1 MHQNGGTR
9 PLIYRTNVS
18 TGMGQHQHPVTPAHP
33 DPVRLGVPPAVGAQQ
48 LLPSHAGSGQ
58 APLPHQSSSPQGQQ
72 HFQDASAKLQVADQA
87 AGPRPSPIDTDLP
100 PNSWNYAATCLP
112 ADNARKADAL
122 TQRIDDALFR
132 ITSQVSDAISQLGT
146 ELPQL
151 WHEHSERKRALD
163 ACSARMESVEKL
175 LSDEM
180 TMRRELERSLRSD
193 ADRLSQSQANCQA
206 RVEVL
211 EDDLQDEARQR
222 QVMAD
227 MLQENHRNGFKKSSE
242 MFSELEASLHS
253 RLEGEAECRE
263 SLERQLGVQRVD
275 REKGIEL
282 QALLSSRV
290 LLLEQNLSQETQA
303 RYDLEASLTT
313 KADAERLEVMLR
325 TSISRVDVLEKS
337 LTEEA
342 DTRYEADKTMNKD
355 LCEQIDSEIER
366 LNETVL
372 REMRERMDGQKTMR
386 EEVQVQQQCLMRLT
400 PRVDEAFIEL
410 QTELPRLREELR
422 LQKTLWDKFA
432 EEFGE
437 TVLRMEKVETDLSEE
452 VNTRRDAGRA
462 LSHEVREQFRAE
474 ASRMDSQVSLVQKLQ
489 EEFRSYAESTR
500 LDVRAAREMVE
511 HLADD
516 VGQAGDTV
524 DRLGGQVRSA
534 QEQRVLQTADVEKRL
549 GTMQSWLESAVVSR
563 INEIDLALRR
573 EMTERSSVTK
583 QVLDA
588 GAHNSERW
596 CQMQSKV
603 DALLLD
609 VQRLASWRGDR
620 GVPEALSA
628 TTLT

>member
-1 MHQNGGTR
+1 M
-9 PLIYRTNVS
+9 
-18 TGMGQHQHPVTPAHP
+18 
-33 DPVRLGVPPAVGAQQ
+33 
-48 LLPSHAGSGQ
+48 
-58 APLPHQSSSPQGQQ
+58 
-72 HFQDASAKLQVADQA
+72 
-87 AGPRPSPIDTDLP
+87 IDTDLP

-163 ACSARMESVEKL
+163 ACSTRMESVEKL

-222 QVMAD
+222 Q
-227 MLQENHRNGFKKSSE
+227 
-242 MFSELEASLHS
+242 ASLHS
-253 RLEGEAECRE
+253 RLAGEAECRE

-303 RYDLEASLTT
+303 RYDLETSLTT
-313 KADAERLEVMLR
+313 KADTERLEVMLR
-325 TSISRVDVLEKS
+325 ASISRVDVLEKS

-342 DTRYEADKTMNKD
+342 DTRYEADKAMNKD

-410 QTELPRLREELR
+410 QTELPRVREELR
-422 LQKTLWDKFA
+422 LQKNLWDKFA

-452 VNTRRDAGRA
+452 VNTRRDAARA

-500 LDVRAAREMVE
+500 LDVRAARDMVE

-516 VGQAGDTV
+516 VGQARETV

-534 QEQRVLQTADVEKRL
+534 QEHRVAQTADVEKRL
-549 GTMQSWLESAVVSR
+549 STMQSWLESAVVSR

-620 GVPEALSA
+620 GVLEALSA

>member
-1 MHQNGGTR
+1 
-9 PLIYRTNVS
+9 V
-18 TGMGQHQHPVTPAHP
+18 
-33 DPVRLGVPPAVGAQQ
+33 
-48 LLPSHAGSGQ
+48 
-58 APLPHQSSSPQGQQ
+58 
-72 HFQDASAKLQVADQA
+72 
-87 AGPRPSPIDTDLP
+87 IDTDLP

-163 ACSARMESVEKL
+163 ACSTRMESVEKL

-222 QVMAD
+222 QALAD

-253 RLEGEAECRE
+253 RLAGEAECRE

-303 RYDLEASLTT
+303 RYDLETSLTT
-313 KADAERLEVMLR
+313 KADTERLEVMLR
-325 TSISRVDVLEKS
+325 ASISRVDVLEKS

-342 DTRYEADKTMNKD
+342 DTRYEADKAMSKD

-410 QTELPRLREELR
+410 QTELPRVREELR

-474 ASRMDSQVSLVQKLQ
+474 ANRMDSQVSLVQKLQ

-500 LDVRAAREMVE
+500 LDVRAARDMVE

-516 VGQAGDTV
+516 VGQARETV

-534 QEQRVLQTADVEKRL
+534 QEHRVAQTADVEKRL
-549 GTMQSWLESAVVSR
+549 STMQSWLESAVVSR